1 MDVDVDVDLGFS
13 KCTCCY
19 ASARSR
25 CTLEH
30 FANKLTNFFSHHLA
44 TLGTSNHHTVSFYR
58 LVVATFFPPLYS
70 TQSLFPREIDCIV
83 RFFFLFFFIS
93 ILCSTVGRHSRGWKR
108 ARNHEP
114 LDIDSLRREDTTG
127 KKGGLFPWHTK
138 SCGRRIGHLLFCL
151 YYARTLSEPEETW
164 N

>member
-1 MDVDVDVDLGFS
+1 MQSRVLQINPGSACFVKQKYKSYCTRCPCPFDVYVDVDVDLGFS

-44 TLGTSNHHTVSFYR
+44 TLGASNHHTVSFYR

-83 RFFFLFFFIS
+83 RFFLLFLFYFY
-93 ILCSTVGRHSRGWKR
+93 
-108 ARNHEP
+108 P
-114 LDIDSLRREDTTG
+114 LFNRWQTLERLETG
-127 KKGGLFPWHTK
+127 KK
-138 SCGRRIGHLLFCL
+138 S
-151 YYARTLSEPEETW
+151 RTFRH
-164 N
+164 